1 MGIVSG
7 AKAALTRARTISW
20 ARHPCRTG
28 TGLRVLLFHHVR
40 EDVGPLAVHPSE
52 FRRQMEHLAEQGYR
66 GIDVVTALDSLYGGG
81 FDPSLIAITFD
92 DGFEDVKDHALDVLA
107 ELGFSATV
115 FVTTGVADRS
125 LHFSWAPKEATLTW
139 EDICRLDREG
149 VLRFEPHSITHLD
162 LTRLEEADCAREIVG
177 SKLLLER
184 RLGREAKAFCYP
196 CGFVGERER
205 DLVRDAGFR
214 YGIACEPGLNLPTTD
229 VFLIHRIQIDHT
241 DRIRDF
247 DAKIHGS
254 HDRPLLGRRSYRR
267 VRYGPG
273 AAMVD
278 NGAASV
284 SAAEMHDSFEATM
297 SEGSSDENPIAGP
310 CDLLASIVN
319 HNAAARTLAC
329 VASLE
334 ADQTRRCSLEIVVLD
349 NDSDEPIAPALRA
362 QFPDVKVISQPFRN
376 GFGANHN
383 RVILATKSRYVL
395 VLNNDTTIPPGA
407 IDAFVD
413 YLDANPKVGIIG
425 PLLTTSDG
433 ALQPAA
439 FGYPTPL
446 ASFVFAA
453 TLGQVGMAKSKF
465 KKPKKVDWVSGAAM
479 VIRRSALDEVG
490 LFDEGF
496 FMFHEDTDLCRR
508 LRTAGYEAR
517 CLPSVS
523 VVHDHWGATRD
534 RYKERI
540 DEAHRSRRRYWA
552 KHHGRVG
559 ARLAPYADAA
569 RYAAAARIA
578 SLAARLPERL
588 RPQIARDWDPVVFSY
603 NAKSA
608 LRHTHGSGLRE
619 LADAHNAAHAAKT
632 SASEQQR
639 R

>member
-20 ARHPCRTG
+20 AHHPCRAG
-28 TGLRVLLFHHVR
+28 TGLRILLYHHVR
-40 EDVGPLAVHPSE
+40 EDVGPLAVHPSA
-52 FRRQMEHLAEQGYR
+52 FRRQMEYLAEQGYR
-66 GIDVVTALDSLYGGG
+66 GTDVVTALDSLYGGE
-81 FDPSLIAITFD
+81 FEPKSIAITFD
-92 DGFEDVKDHALDVLA
+92 DGFRDVRDHALPVLA

-125 LHFSWAPKEATLTW
+125 LHYSWAPKETTLAW
-139 EDICRLDREG
+139 EDICRLDSEG

-162 LTRLEEADCAREIVG
+162 LTRLDEVDCAREIVG

-196 CGFVGERER
+196 CGFVGQRER

-214 YGIACEPGLNLPTTD
+214 YGITCEPGLNLSTTD
-229 VFLIHRIQIDHT
+229 AFLIHRIQIDCT
-241 DRIRDF
+241 DRVRDF
-247 DAKIHGS
+247 DGKVHGS

-273 AAMVD
+273 AVLAD
-278 NGAASV
+278 NGAATV
-284 SAAEMHDSFEATM
+284 SAAHVRDSLEATVREDA
-297 SEGSSDENPIAGP
+297 SNESPIVGP
-310 CDLLASIVN
+310 CDLVISIVN
-319 HNAAARTLAC
+319 HNTAARTLAC
-329 VASLE
+329 VASLA
-334 ADQTRRCSLEIVVLD
+334 ADRTRRCSLEIVVLD
-349 NDSDEPIAPALRA
+349 NDSDEPIAPAMKA
-362 QFPDVKVISQPFRN
+362 QFPDVKVIDQKFRN

-425 PLLTTSDG
+425 PLLTSADG
-433 ALQPAA
+433 ASQPAA

-446 ASFVFAA
+446 ASFIFAA
-453 TLGQVGMAKSKF
+453 TLGQVGMAKARFS
-465 KKPKKVDWVSGAAM
+465 KPKKVDWISGAVM
-479 VIRRSALDEVG
+479 VIRRSALDDVG

-496 FMFHEDTDLCRR
+496 FMFHEDTDLCHR
-508 LRTAGYEAR
+508 LQDGGYEAR

-523 VVHDHWGATRD
+523 VIHDHWGTTRGH
-534 RYKERI
+534 YKERI

-569 RYAAAARIA
+569 RYSFAARIA
-578 SLAARLPERL
+578 ALANRLPQRL
-588 RPQIARDWDPVVFSY
+588 RPQIARDWDSVAFSY

-608 LRHTHGSGLRE
+608 LRHTPGSGLRE
-619 LADAHNAAHAAKT
+619 LADAHNAARAGQ
-632 SASEQQR
+632 ASPSER
-639 R
+639 RR